1 MFFIQYIFN
10 LLLDNGQEIF
20 LINTYNEINNIILDL
35 RSINMPNNIIRP
47 NEASLIDDRFLNLKL
62 LNSEDFLEL
71 EKKFYNII
79 NTHFSDIIIE
89 SENIFNKKMS
99 KTLENILDITK
110 ITIKSTEDIIVLNCT
125 NDLYNITRII
135 NSIPK
140 LNNYYNLKREM
151 FDQIITDDIRDK
163 YNKDNVLIKLA
174 IDTLLNEYNLSK
186 DENLA
191 LKISKLN
198 EEIKKIAH

>member
-1 MFFIQYIFN
+1 
-10 LLLDNGQEIF
+10 
-20 LINTYNEINNIILDL
+20 
-35 RSINMPNNIIRP
+35 
-47 NEASLIDDRFLNLKL
+47 
-62 LNSEDFLEL
+62 
-71 EKKFYNII
+71 
-79 NTHFSDIIIE
+79 
-89 SENIFNKKMS
+89 
-99 KTLENILDITK
+99 
-110 ITIKSTEDIIVLNCT
+110 
-125 NDLYNITRII
+125 
-135 NSIPK
+135 
-140 LNNYYNLKREM
+140 M

>member
-1 MFFIQYIFN
+1 
-10 LLLDNGQEIF
+10 
-20 LINTYNEINNIILDL
+20 
-35 RSINMPNNIIRP
+35 MPNNIIRP
-47 NEASLIDDRFLNLKL
+47 NEASLIDNRFLNLKV

-71 EKKFYNII
+71 DKKFYNII
-79 NTHFSDIIIE
+79 NTNFSDIIIE

-99 KTLENILDITK
+99 KTLESILDITK
-110 ITIKSTEDIIVLNCT
+110 IAIKSTEDIIVLNCT

-151 FDQIITDDIRDK
+151 FDQIITDDVRDK
-163 YNKDNVLIKLA
+163 YNKDNILIKLA
-174 IDTLLNEYNLSK
+174 VDNLLNEYNLSK

>member
-10 LLLDNGQEIF
+10 LLFDNGQEIS

-47 NEASLIDDRFLNLKL
+47 NEASLIDNRFLNLKV

-71 EKKFYNII
+71 DKKFYNII
-79 NTHFSDIIIE
+79 NTNFSDIIIE

-99 KTLENILDITK
+99 KTLESILDITK
-110 ITIKSTEDIIVLNCT
+110 IAIKSTEDIIVLNCT

-151 FDQIITDDIRDK
+151 FDQIITDDVRDK
-163 YNKDNVLIKLA
+163 YNKDNILIKLA
-174 IDTLLNEYNLSK
+174 VDNLLNEYNLSK

>member
-1 MFFIQYIFN
+1 
-10 LLLDNGQEIF
+10 
-20 LINTYNEINNIILDL
+20 
-35 RSINMPNNIIRP
+35 
-47 NEASLIDDRFLNLKL
+47 
-62 LNSEDFLEL
+62 
-71 EKKFYNII
+71 
-79 NTHFSDIIIE
+79 
-89 SENIFNKKMS
+89 MS

>member
-135 NSIPK
+135 N
-140 LNNYYNLKREM
+140 
-151 FDQIITDDIRDK
+151 
-163 YNKDNVLIKLA
+163 
-174 IDTLLNEYNLSK
+174 
-186 DENLA
+186 
-191 LKISKLN
+191 
-198 EEIKKIAH
+198 